1 MFKKNATGENMLL
14 SSPVITGVGCI
25 SCVGDGYNDTASS
38 LFRQPVCPA
47 PSIVAG
53 SNLELPVFELT
64 GFRSEQGRPGGRTLA
79 LLRHALEQ
87 ALREAELSNCNL
99 ASLRVGVC
107 IGTTVACQLNNI
119 PFYAELRST
128 GTAPAKPLTDFIAG
142 SPSEWIRREYSIC
155 GPALTVSNACSSGT
169 DAIGLASMWIRSG
182 LCDIV
187 IAGGADEL
195 NKVPMAGFHALGVCS
210 KSPCRPFDR
219 GRAGLNLGE
228 GSGVV
233 IMESAES
240 AKKRGVNPIFSVAGY
255 GAAADGFHITRPRP
269 DGSGLADAVNY
280 AMKSAGIQASEI
292 AFVNAHGTG
301 TGSNDSV
308 EASVLIRIFGKNV
321 KYLSTKRMTGHT
333 LGAAGAL
340 EFIFTGIMLKEGK
353 AAPSHGFEDLPDDIA
368 VAPLSSTMQVNAK
381 FALSTSLAF
390 GGCNSALIVERFG

>member
-1 MFKKNATGENMLL
+1 MSKKNAAGENMLQ

-25 SCVGDGYNDTASS
+25 SCVGDGYNDTATSLFCQPIFPVPSVGAGSS
-38 LFRQPVCPA
+38 LQ
-47 PSIVAG
+47 
-53 SNLELPVFELT
+53 LPVFELT
-64 GFRSEQGRPGGRTLA
+64 GFKSEADQPGGRTLA
-79 LLRHALEQ
+79 LLRHTLEQ
-87 ALREAELSNCNL
+87 ALQQAALSPQEL
-99 ASLRVGVC
+99 ASLRIGVC

-119 PFYAELRST
+119 PFYAELRTS
-128 GTAPAKPLTDFIAG
+128 GNAPAKPLLNFISG
-142 SPSEWIRREYSIC
+142 SPAEWIRREYSLC

-169 DAIGLASMWIRSG
+169 DAIGLASLWIRSG
-182 LCDIV
+182 LCDIA

-219 GRAGLNLGE
+219 SRDGLNLGE

-240 AKKRGVNPIFSVAGY
+240 AKKRGISPLFSLAGY
-255 GAAADGFHITRPRP
+255 GTAADGFHITRARP
-269 DGSGLADAVNY
+269 DGSGLEQAVKC
-280 AMKSAGIQASEI
+280 AMKTAGMQASDI

-301 TGSNDSV
+301 TGGNDSL
-308 EASVLIRIFGKNV
+308 ESSVLIRIFGTDV

-340 EFIFTGIMLKEGK
+340 EFIFTGIMLAEGK
-353 AAPSHGFEDLPDDIA
+353 AAPSHGFENLPDDIA
-368 VAPLSSTMQVNAK
+368 VAPLTSTTAIYGK

-390 GGCNSALIVERFG
+390 GGCNSALIVERLG